1 MSTQGLS
8 DAELAA
14 QVADVELRLARAR
27 AVHAAVMDENPDA
40 IAILQ
45 PDGSIALNAVGMGMM
60 RDLATPPEGGDV
72 DWAETYGLFRA
83 DKVTRYPQE
92 ELPLFRA
99 LKGENVDDELV
110 WMWASSWPEGK
121 WLRITA
127 RPLAG
132 GRGLAVFRDVSAE
145 VALEEDIRSRTAALA
160 RSDEENR
167 ELIERLRVSLDEL
180 STPVLE
186 LWEDVLVLPVIGLV
200 DTQRSAQMTERAL
213 AEITRQRARFLVV
226 DLTGVEVL
234 DTSTADR
241 FLRLARAVRLLGAEC
256 IVSGIQPAVARTL
269 VEIGVS
275 LEGLETKRNLRQ
287 ALALCKRRLAELEA
301 PSATAR
307 R

>member
-1 MSTQGLS
+1 MSTQGVS

-27 AVHAAVMDENPDA
+27 AVHAVIMDENPDA

-45 PDGSIALNAVGMGMM
+45 PDGSIALNTVGMRMM
-60 RDLATPPEGGDV
+60 SDLATPPEGGSV
-72 DWAETYGLFRA
+72 DWAEAYGLFRA
-83 DKVTRYPQE
+83 DKITRFPQE

-99 LKGENVDDELV
+99 LRGEHIDDELV
-110 WMWASSWPEGK
+110 WMWASTWPEGR

-132 GRGLAVFRDVSAE
+132 GRSLAVFRDVSAE
-145 VALEEDIRSRTAALA
+145 VALEEDVRSRTAALA

-275 LEGLETKRNLRQ
+275 LDGLETKRNLRQ
-287 ALALCKRRLAELEA
+287 ALALCKRRLATLEA
-301 PSATAR
+301 PATGR
-307 R
+307 

>member
-1 MSTQGLS
+1 MSTQGVNDGADLATRV
-8 DAELAA
+8 AE
-14 QVADVELRLARAR
+14 VEVSLARAR
-27 AVHAAVMDENPDA
+27 AVLAALMDENNDA
-40 IAILQ
+40 IAIVS
-45 PDGSIALNAVGMGMM
+45 PDNSIVVNPAGASIMG
-60 RDLATPPEGGDV
+60 DLASPATDTGI
-72 DWAETYGLFRA
+72 AEQYGIFHA
-83 DKVTRYPQE
+83 DKVTRCRDE
-92 ELPLFRA
+92 ELPLMRA
-99 LKGENVDDELV
+99 MKGEHVDDELL
-110 WMWASSWPEGK
+110 WMWAPSWPEGK
-121 WLRITA
+121 WLRVTA

-132 GRGLAVFRDVSAE
+132 GGALAVFRDVTAE
-145 VALEEDIRSRTAALA
+145 AELELDIRARTAELA

-186 LWEDVLVLPVIGLV
+186 LWQDVLVLPVVGLV

-269 VEIGVS
+269 VEIGVN

-287 ALALCKRRLAELEA
+287 ALALCKRRLSELESTA
-301 PSATAR
+301 PR
-307 R
+307 

>member
-1 MSTQGLS
+1 MSTQGVS

-27 AVHAAVMDENPDA
+27 AVHAAIMDENPDA
-40 IAILQ
+40 IAIAH
-45 PDGSIALNAVGMGMM
+45 PDGSVVLNPPGARMMG
-60 RDLATPPEGGDV
+60 DLAAPPPGADLAHE
-72 DWAETYGLFRA
+72 YGVFRA
-83 DKVTRYPQE
+83 DKTTRYQQD
-92 ELPLFRA
+92 ELPFVRA
-99 LKGENVDDELV
+99 MRGESVDDELV
-110 WMWASSWPEGK
+110 WMWASSWAEGK

-127 RPLAG
+127 RPLPG

-275 LEGLETKRNLRQ
+275 LDGLETKRNLRQ
-287 ALALCKRRLAELEA
+287 ALALCKRRLAALEA
-301 PSATAR
+301 PATGR
-307 R
+307 

>member
-1 MSTQGLS
+1 MSTATKTPEAL
-8 DAELAA
+8 AKEL
-14 QVADVELRLARAR
+14 ADVEAKLVRAR
-27 AVHAAVMDENPDA
+27 AIHRAVMDENPDG
-40 IAILQ
+40 IAIVGA
-45 PDGSIALNAVGMGMM
+45 DGSLSVNPTGARIVGE
-60 RDLATPPEGGDV
+60 LAPPADGA
-72 DWAETYGLFRA
+72 DWVEQYGLFQA
-83 DKVTRYPQE
+83 DRVTRHTQDR
-92 ELPLFRA
+92 LPLFRA
-99 LKGENVDDELV
+99 VRGEHVDDELV
-110 WMWASSWPEGK
+110 FMRGVSRPEGL
-121 WLRITA
+121 WLRVTA

-132 GRGLAVFRDVSAE
+132 GGALAVFRDVSAE
-145 VALEEDIRSRTAALA
+145 IELEESVRARTAELA
-160 RSDEENR
+160 RSDAEHR

-186 LWEDVLVLPVIGLV
+186 LWHDVLVLPVIGLV

-241 FLRLARAVRLLGAEC
+241 FLRLARSVRLLGAEC

-287 ALALCKRRLAELEA
+287 ALALCKRRLTSLATTASA
-301 PSATAR
+301 PR
-307 R
+307 